1 MNGQATG
8 LRFKLARDLK
18 NPTDTVPC
26 PCGKYVW
33 KG

>member
-1 MNGQATG
+1 MWRKNCPEC
-8 LRFKLARDLK
+8 KHPMEKK

-26 PCGKYVW
+26 TCGKYVW

>member
-1 MNGQATG
+1 MWRKNWPVCKQPME
-8 LRFKLARDLK
+8 KK
-18 NPTDTVPC
+18 NPTDTVSC